1 MNNIELSQCSY
12 NHANFTVMIISSF
25 NSLNSLLIKDDEL
38 IGLVYL
44 LIRRKLFI
52 CIKIQPHI
60 TRDVHFFIKQSKQKI
75 PLLSFTI
82 CKFLH
87 EISVQTWTIVHLDR
101 SNIFKIKKNPV
112 QIVKTISINSSTI
125 LSKRKRNS

>member
-1 MNNIELSQCSY
+1 MLQLCSISCSKGIIRHLTICAIYAMNNIELSQSSCY
-12 NHANFTVMIISSF
+12 HAKFTVIIISSF
-25 NSLNSLLIKDDEL
+25 NSLNSLLIKDDAL

-52 CIKIQPHI
+52 CIKSQRHI
-60 TRDVHFFIKQSKQKI
+60 TRDVHFFIIQSKRKI

-87 EISVQTWTIVHLDR
+87 EMSFQT
-101 SNIFKIKKNPV
+101 
-112 QIVKTISINSSTI
+112 
-125 LSKRKRNS
+125 